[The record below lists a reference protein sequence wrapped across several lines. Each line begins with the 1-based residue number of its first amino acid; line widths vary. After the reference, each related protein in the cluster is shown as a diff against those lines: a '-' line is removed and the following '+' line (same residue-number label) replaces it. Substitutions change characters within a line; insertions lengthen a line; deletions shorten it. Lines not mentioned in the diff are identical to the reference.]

1 MLLCRERRFQ
11 IQQSYLQN
19 YNCTLLSFC
28 MNIPGP
34 IKTNASIR
42 KAFEL
47 GKHELL
53 SWINLEHITIK
64 DFSEFHEKTGDEL
77 ILALDCPAKKIKEKA
92 VLLEETFPL
101 GRLYDIDIINRDG
114 TKLSRNYQRRCI
126 ICNKPAFECARSRSH
141 AIEDLQNKVDEIL
154 QNIF

>member
-1 MLLCRERRFQ
+1 MDGIKIQLNDMLLCRERRFQ

-77 ILALDCPAKKIKEKA
+77 ILALDCPAKK
-92 VLLEETFPL
+92 
-101 GRLYDIDIINRDG
+101 N
-114 TKLSRNYQRRCI
+114 
-126 ICNKPAFECARSRSH
+126 
-141 AIEDLQNKVDEIL
+141 
-154 QNIF
+154 